1 MTQSGVLTL
10 LGILVAA
17 LSLLSGWQWRLA
29 DKREQK
35 HLREIAAKDAI
46 IEKRDLE
53 VDKLK
58 EANLNYRFAL
68 VKLSSTSD
76 ATDRLLHTITAQVDA
91 EGGGT

>member
-10 LGILVAA
+10 LVAA

-29 DKREQK
+29 DKREQR

-46 IEKRDLE
+46 IEKRETETAALR
-53 VDKLK
+53 

-68 VKLSSTSD
+68 VKQSSTLD
-76 ATDRLLHTITAQVDA
+76 ATDRLLHSLTVQVDA
-91 EGGGT
+91 EGSGT